1 MVEITE
7 NKKIKLTAFILSK
20 TGILESLFENF
31 ANNEKMTFD
40 EESKAM
46 RITCNF
52 IKDFIECNTRK
63 LGNVYYIG
71 YMAISPYDTLEIFE
85 NFVINTHDVKRAIC
99 ILNETLDAVF
109 GLKYNLKIKIDL

>member
-20 TGILESLFENF
+20 TKILDSLFENF
-31 ANNEKMTFD
+31 EKYENMTFE

-46 RITCNF
+46 KITCNF
-52 IKDFIECNTRK
+52 IKEFIERNTRK
-63 LGNVYYIG
+63 LGNVFYIG
-71 YMAISPYDTLEIFE
+71 YMPISPFDTLEIFE
-85 NFVINTHDVKRAIC
+85 DCVINTHDVKCDIY

-109 GLKYNLKIKIDL
+109 GLKYNLKIVL

>member
-20 TGILESLFENF
+20 TKILDSLFENF
-31 ANNEKMTFD
+31 ANNEKITFD

-46 RITCNF
+46 KITCNF
-52 IKDFIECNTRK
+52 IKEFVEKNTRK
-63 LGNVYYIG
+63 LGNVWYIG
-71 YMAISPYDTLEIFE
+71 YMAISPFDTLEIFE
-85 NFVINTHDVKRAIC
+85 NYVINTHDVKRAIC

-109 GLKYNLKIKIDL
+109 GLKYNLKIVL

>member
-7 NKKIKLTAFILSK
+7 KKIIRLTSFILSK
-20 TGILESLFENF
+20 TGILESLFDNF

-52 IKDFIECNTRK
+52 IKEFIERNTKK

-71 YMAISPYDTLEIFE
+71 FMAISPFDTLEIID
-85 NFVINTHDVKRAIC
+85 NYVINTLDVKRDIC

-109 GLKYNLKIKIDL
+109 GLKYNLKIVL

>member
-1 MVEITE
+1 MKLEE
-7 NKKIKLTAFILSK
+7 NKKIKLARFILSK
-20 TGILESLFENF
+20 TKILNSLFENF

-52 IKDFIECNTRK
+52 IKEFIERNTSK

-71 YMAISPYDTLEIFE
+71 YMSITPFDTLEIIE
-85 NFVINTHDVKRAIC
+85 NYVINMHDVKRAIC
-99 ILNETLDAVF
+99 MLNDTLEAEF
-109 GLKYNLKIKIDL
+109 SLKYNLKIIL

>member
-7 NKKIKLTAFILSK
+7 KQKIKLTSFILSK

-52 IKDFIECNTRK
+52 IKEFIELNTRK

-71 YMAISPYDTLEIFE
+71 YMAMSPRDTLEIID
-85 NFVINTHDVKRAIC
+85 NYVINTQDVKRAIC
-99 ILNETLDAVF
+99 NLNETLEAAF
-109 GLKYNLKIKIDL
+109 GLKYKLKIVL

>member
-7 NKKIKLTAFILSK
+7 KQKIKLTSFILSK

-52 IKDFIECNTRK
+52 IKEFIERNTKK

-71 YMAISPYDTLEIFE
+71 YMAISPFDTLEIIE
-85 NFVINTHDVKRAIC
+85 NYVINTHDVKRAIC
-99 ILNETLDAVF
+99 MLNETLEAVF
-109 GLKYNLKIKIDL
+109 DSKYNLKIIL

>member
-7 NKKIKLTAFILSK
+7 KEQIKLTSVILSK
-20 TGILESLFENF
+20 TKILDSLFENF

-52 IKDFIECNTRK
+52 IKEFIERNTRK

-85 NFVINTHDVKRAIC
+85 NYVINTYDVKRAIC

-109 GLKYNLKIKIDL
+109 GLKYNLKIKVDL

>member
-7 NKKIKLTAFILSK
+7 KQKIKLTSFILSK
-20 TGILESLFENF
+20 SGILNSLFENF
-31 ANNEKMTFD
+31 ANNEKITFE

-52 IKDFIECNTRK
+52 IKEFIERNIKK

-71 YMAISPYDTLEIFE
+71 YMAISPFDTLEIFE
-85 NFVINTHDVKRAIC
+85 NYVINTHDVKRAIC

-109 GLKYNLKIKIDL
+109 GLKYNLKIVL

>member
-7 NKKIKLTAFILSK
+7 KQKIRLTSFILSK
-20 TGILESLFENF
+20 TNILDSLFENF

-52 IKDFIECNTRK
+52 IKEFIERNTRK

-71 YMAISPYDTLEIFE
+71 YMAISPYDTLEIID
-85 NFVINTHDVKRAIC
+85 NYVVNTHDIKRAIC
-99 ILNETLDAVF
+99 MLNETLDAVF
-109 GLKYNLKIKIDL
+109 GLKYNLKIIL

>member
-7 NKKIKLTAFILSK
+7 KQKIKLTSFILSK
-20 TGILESLFENF
+20 TGILESLFNNF

-40 EESKAM
+40 EESQAM

-52 IKDFIECNTRK
+52 IRDFIERNTKK

-71 YMAISPYDTLEIFE
+71 YMAISPFDTLEIID
-85 NFVINTHDVKRAIC
+85 NYIINTHDVKRAIC
-99 ILNETLDAVF
+99 MLNETLEAVF
-109 GLKYNLKIKIDL
+109 GLKYNLKIIL

>member
-7 NKKIKLTAFILSK
+7 KQKIRLTSFILSK
-20 TGILESLFENF
+20 TSILDSLFENF
-31 ANNEKMTFD
+31 SNNEKMTFD

-46 RITCNF
+46 KITCNF
-52 IKDFIECNTRK
+52 IKEFIERNTKK

-71 YMAISPYDTLEIFE
+71 YMSITPYDTLEIFE
-85 NFVINTHDVKRAIC
+85 NYVINTNDIKRAIC

-109 GLKYNLKIKIDL
+109 GLKYNLKIIL

>member
-7 NKKIKLTAFILSK
+7 KQKIKLCAFILSK
-20 TGILESLFENF
+20 TKILDSLFENF

-52 IKDFIECNTRK
+52 IKEFIERNTRK
-63 LGNVYYIG
+63 LGDVYYIG
-71 YMAISPYDTLEIFE
+71 YMALSPFDTLEIID
-85 NFVINTHDVKRAIC
+85 NYVINTHHVKRAIC
-99 ILNETLDAVF
+99 MLNETLEAVF
-109 GLKYNLKIKIDL
+109 GLKYNIKIVL